1 MAISEF
7 FKRVLVPLRQRPTST
22 DLNRLQERIYESL
35 RGAISMG
42 FANPPISGLFAN
54 RHALLGGQ
62 GFHGTGFFVEPDSG
76 NTPWGVSVKSGLG
89 LALLGPTSATD
100 IDSCSGADWDGAGG
114 LSVPLLLSSAQGFTV
129 PTIPSSGNSRI
140 DIIEVAPQY
149 TATEA
154 STVGVFN
161 AATRVFDAPTRNKSL
176 VWDLL
181 GLTGSVTSPSNSTA
195 AISYKQGASA
205 AGDITAATEP
215 STTPGYVKI
224 ARINLDNNGGA
235 LAAVSQDM
243 IVDYRPLLFPKG
255 GFSASANIS
264 IPGVSGGLGTHAI
277 NALELPGG
285 VSLFAA
291 FDPSTPPATGYSYAL
306 LCYLF
311 GGDLSLTSAG
321 TAKGVV
327 TASALTQGSEPR
339 IVEVGIAPITVATN
353 STLRTNLN
361 ASSGTWTNYSSTAL
375 IAIGQPCINFGLWV
389 RSAAGGALANTEKLF
404 FTYHQ
409 DNT

>member
-22 DLNRLQERIYESL
+22 DLNRLQERIYETV
-35 RGAISMG
+35 RGLATIG
-42 FANPPISGLFAN
+42 FAKPAISGLFAN

-181 GLTGSVTSPSNSTA
+181 GLTGNVTSPASSTA
-195 AISYKQGASA
+195 AISYKQGVSAS
-205 AGDITAATEP
+205 GDITAATEP
-215 STTPGYVKI
+215 STTSGYIKI
-224 ARINLDNNGGA
+224 ARINLDNSGGT
-235 LAAVSQDM
+235 LASVSQDL

-255 GFSASANIS
+255 GFDVCAKLSV
-264 IPGVSGGLGTHAI
+264 PGVLGGLGTHAI
-277 NALELPGG
+277 DNLEVPGG
-285 VSLFAA
+285 VRFFAA
-291 FDPSTPPATGYSYAL
+291 INPAESLTAGRSYSVTGIL
-306 LCYLF
+306 I
-311 GGDLSLTSAG
+311 GGDISIGDGSP
-321 TAKGVV
+321 KGIV
-327 TASALTQGSEPR
+327 TGIAYGQGSQPR
-339 IVEVGIAPITVATN
+339 IVEAWSEPQGGVVN
-353 STLRTNLN
+353 STMRTNLN
-361 ASSGTWTNYSSTAL
+361 ASGSSWTNFSDTAL
-375 IAIGQPCINFGLWV
+375 VAIGQPYVSFGVWI
-389 RSAAGGALANTEKLF
+389 RSAAGGALSNTERLSF
-404 FTYHQ
+404 NYHQ
-409 DNT
+409 SN

>member
-22 DLNRLQERIYESL
+22 DLNRLQERIYETV
-35 RGAISMG
+35 RGLATIG
-42 FANPPISGLFAN
+42 FAKPAISGLFAN

-114 LSVPLLLSSAQGFTV
+114 LSVPLLLSSAKGFTV

-140 DIIEVAPQY
+140 DIIEVRPQY

-161 AATRVFDAPTRNKSL
+161 TATRVFDAPTRNKSL

>member
-7 FKRVLVPLRQRPTST
+7 FKRVLIPLRQRPTST

-54 RHALLGGQ
+54 RHSVLGGQ
-62 GFHGTGFFVEPDSG
+62 GFHGAGFFVEPDAS
-76 NTPWGVSVKSGLG
+76 NTPWGVNVKSGMG
-89 LALLGPTSATD
+89 VAWLGPTSATD

-114 LSVPLLLSSAQGFTV
+114 LSVPLLLSSNQGFTI
-129 PTIPSSGNSRI
+129 PTIPSAGNSRI
-140 DIIEVAPQY
+140 DIIEVCPQY

-154 STVGVFN
+154 STVGIFN
-161 AATRVFDAPTRNKSL
+161 TATRVFDAPTRNKSL

-181 GLTGSVTSPSNSTA
+181 GLTGNVTSPSSSTA
-195 AISYKQGASA
+195 AISYKQGAAA
-205 AGDITAATEP
+205 AGAITAATEP

-311 GGDLSLTSAG
+311 GGDLSLASAG